1 MLIWFMQSVPR
12 EILEDYKMSS
22 MTLEFRRE
30 CTQSDI
36 LESMTSP
43 SSKVIGA
50 SNNKCVSRKPHLQ
63 YIHLLRL
70 QENKTELVRARTEWH
85 LKQNHNW
92 YAYECN
98 NKVTCLKIEMIP
110 QIRNHVKCVLQ
121 FYFLHCV
128 FHSFYTNKLRQTNK
142 LATNCFSFVLY
153 RNVIYQKTRTNN
165 I

>member
-85 LKQNHNW
+85 LKQNHN
-92 YAYECN
+92 
-98 NKVTCLKIEMIP
+98 
-110 QIRNHVKCVLQ
+110 
-121 FYFLHCV
+121 
-128 FHSFYTNKLRQTNK
+128 
-142 LATNCFSFVLY
+142 
-153 RNVIYQKTRTNN
+153 
-165 I
+165 